1 MKNTKLLLLLPFL
14 LLVTACGSKDD
25 DDAEKPPEAAEKL
38 YNDARDKMA
47 KQNYKEAVKDFEEV
61 ERQHPASQWAVNAQ
75 IMSAYSSY
83 EAEDY
88 DAAIGT
94 LDRFVKLYPNNDST
108 PYAYYLTAL
117 CYYEQISD
125 VGRDQ
130 KITEQALAALRE
142 IVRRFP
148 DSDYARD
155 AKIKLD
161 LTLDH
166 LAGKE
171 MQVGRYYL
179 KRDDTLAAINRF
191 RLVVE
196 NYQTTSHVPEALH
209 RLVEAYLKLGITQEA
224 TKYAAVLGENYPS
237 SLWYRDSY
245 KLMTG
250 IPAKPAKLEPTVDTK
265 VEAVESKNLEKPE
278 EKLGE
283 KSSFWDHFVPW

>member
-1 MKNTKLLLLLPFL
+1 MKNLKLLFLVPFL
-14 LLVTACGSKDD
+14 LLVTACSSDD
-25 DDAEKPPEAAEKL
+25 DDAERPPEAAEKL
-38 YNDARDKMA
+38 YISARDKMA
-47 KQNYKEAVKDFEEV
+47 KGSYKEAVKDFEEV

-191 RLVVE
+191 RVVVE

-209 RLVEAYLKLGITQEA
+209 RLVEAYLKLGITTEA

-250 IPAKPAKLEPTVDTK
+250 IPAKSENKEQAETK
-265 VEAVESKNLEKPE
+265 IEEKP
-278 EKLGE
+278 
-283 KSSFWDHFVPW
+283 SFWDHFVP

>member
-1 MKNTKLLLLLPFL
+1 MELTKILFTLPVIFL
-14 LLVTACGSKDD
+14 LVACGSKGDS
-25 DDAEKPPEAAEKL
+25 DAEKPPESAEKL
-38 YNDARDKMA
+38 YNDARA
-47 KQNYKEAVKDFEEV
+47 KVAAEKYKEAVKDFEEV
-61 ERQHPASQWAVNAQ
+61 ERQHPSSPLAVHAQ

-88 DAAIGT
+88 DAAIST
-94 LDRFVKLYPNNDST
+94 LERFVKLYPNNDTT
-108 PYAYYLTAL
+108 PYAYYLIAV

-130 KITEQALAALRE
+130 KITEQALQALRE
-142 IVRRFP
+142 VVRRFP
-148 DSDYARD
+148 ESDYARD

-191 RLVVE
+191 RFVVE
-196 NYQTTSHVPEALH
+196 NYQTTSHTPEALH
-209 RLVEAYLKLGITQEA
+209 RLVEAYLKLGITAEA
-224 TKYAAVLGENYPS
+224 NKYAAVLGANFPNS
-237 SLWYRDSY
+237 AWYRDSY

-250 IPAKPAKLEPTVDTK
+250 KTVKTTEINSYELDAT
-265 VEAVESKNLEKPE
+265 EEKP
-278 EKLGE
+278 
-283 KSSFWDHFVPW
+283 SFWKRLIP